1 MEAIFDQIRKRWGRL
16 DILVHPM
23 SSAATILPEFIAYIT
38 QIRVLAAEIG
48 ERTAEDF
55 GPLAEQKTPEDMAVW
70 LELYS
75 DRLFESEEFA
85 RLSLDIR
92 EDIEGKFQILAPED
106 LSAPRLAGP

>member
-1 MEAIFDQIRKRWGRL
+1 M
-16 DILVHPM
+16 
-23 SSAATILPEFIAYIT
+23 
-38 QIRVLAAEIG
+38 LAAEIG

-92 EDIEGKFQILAPED
+92 EDIESKFEFSLRRS